1 MKILLNIIL
10 VGFCLITLS
19 CSGKKDVPV
28 QNISTPPKIT
38 REYLLA
44 HGFKQLLYDLDI
56 YESEKVHLKD
66 VAHTLGFPLTA
77 LKIVPSRP
85 NDQDVRAVE
94 LRDSEYID
102 YIEIKSIIPN
112 VGETFYI
119 PFNLLDDPNAMCTA
133 TVWLKYVPPRTL
145 LQTESTPRISIKS
158 VSVPKDRSQP
168 LEVSFEL
175 AAIGKTPLAF
185 SKTQFEIRISTEDA
199 QSSLCGFATS
209 FTKDTPE
216 PIIVL
221 PEKAIT
227 LKVTPQNLNFH
238 NKLSDLEAGDYKLR
252 INIAPAR
259 ANHYDYQA
267 VGQTYSEEYK
277 FKLEKKED

>member
-1 MKILLNIIL
+1 MKILLKMIL
-10 VGFCLITLS
+10 LGFCLISSLRAGEKAEPT
-19 CSGKKDVPV
+19 
-28 QNISTPPKIT
+28 QNPSTAPKIT

-44 HGFKQLLYDLDI
+44 RGFKQSANDLDI
-56 YESEKVHLKD
+56 YELENAHLKD
-66 VAHTLGFPLTA
+66 VAQTLGFSLATLRKTPGHPL
-77 LKIVPSRP
+77 
-85 NDQDVRAVE
+85 DQDI
-94 LRDSEYID
+94 RDVKLPDSVYV
-102 YIEIKSIIPN
+102 EIKSRIPEI
-112 VGETFYI
+112 GERFALAYY
-119 PFNLLDDPNAMCTA
+119 PLNDPNAICTA
-133 TVWLKYVPPRTL
+133 IVRIKYVPPREL
-145 LQTESTPRISIKS
+145 LKTESKPQISIKS
-158 VSVPKDRSQP
+158 VSVPEERSKP
-168 LEVSFEL
+168 LEISFEL

-185 SKTQFEIRISTEDA
+185 SKTQFRILISTEETQHSADF
-199 QSSLCGFATS
+199 FATS
-209 FTKDTPE
+209 FSKDTPE